1 MFDNLREIS
10 EGASEFEELEEVA
23 FEPVYPEVPERRFLG
38 MTVGQ
43 RFLIS
48 LLLLGTV
55 VVMGVMCLMVTERI
69 WLY

>member
-10 EGASEFEELEEVA
+10 EGPSEFEELDEAA
-23 FEPVYPEVPERRFLG
+23 FEPVYPEVPEKRFLG